1 MIAQHGNSVEVEGK
15 KGRVVINEDRILN
28 RLAAEIRGQVD
39 ENVERFDVER
49 LMALSPWS
57 RRQTERRFRDRFLTS
72 PARYFRDCQWVC
84 ARRLLKEG
92 NDVLSAST
100 KSGFASPGRLHDAV
114 LARSGLTPGEMRRG
128 GAGVHIDFGF
138 FRTQIGIVL
147 IAATKRG
154 LSSLRLCGASPS
166 ADRMAEEVDEFF

>member
-1 MIAQHGNSVEVEGK
+1 
-15 KGRVVINEDRILN
+15 
-28 RLAAEIRGQVD
+28 
-39 ENVERFDVER
+39 
-49 LMALSPWS
+49 MALSPWS

-114 LARSGLTPGEMRRG
+114 VARSGLTPGEMRRG
-128 GAGVHIDFGF
+128 GGGGHIGF
-138 FRTQIGIVL
+138 WFFPTPIGSVL
-147 IAATKRG
+147 IAATKSG
-154 LSSLRLCGASPS
+154 ASSLRICRANPTAAHPAEVVGECRPHYSP
-166 ADRMAEEVDEFF
+166 AAL